1 MAIVRIVRL
10 AALALLPLAL
20 AGPAL
25 GGPKEDI
32 MAAHQKLVER
42 GKFRMTSVTE
52 GGGTT
57 ARTEAMVEW
66 PDRYH
71 MKTDA
76 GGQKSEMI
84 ILPAG
89 TWMKQGGSWM
99 KFPMD
104 MSAMIKSMTPDAMK
118 QAYDGMSNLREI
130 GASEINGR
138 DATGYAYDSK
148 VTMMGITSTS
158 SVKLWIDDD
167 SGLPLRQEIDGEA
180 MGTKSTTVQ
189 DYDYETAVSVRAPD

>member
-1 MAIVRIVRL
+1 MAAARIVRIAS
-10 AALALLPLAL
+10 AALLAL
-20 AGPAL
+20 AFAAPAL
-25 GGPKEDI
+25 AGPKEDI

-52 GGGTT
+52 GGGDTT
-57 ARTEAMVEW
+57 RTEAFVEW

-71 MKTDA
+71 MKVDA
-76 GGQKSEMI
+76 AGQKNEMI

-89 TWMKQGGSWM
+89 TWMKQGGTWM

-104 MSAMIKSMTPDAMK
+104 MSAMIKSMTPEAMRK
-118 QAYDGMSNLREI
+118 GYEGMGNVREI
-130 GASEINGR
+130 GSAEVEGR

-167 SGLPLRQEIDGEA
+167 SGLPLKQEIDGEA
-180 MGTKSTTVQ
+180 MNTRSLTVQ
-189 DYDYETAVSVRAPD
+189 VYDYETPVSVKAPD

>member
-1 MAIVRIVRL
+1 MHAIRIARSFAVLL
-10 AALALLPLAL
+10 ALSLALPALA
-20 AGPAL
+20 
-25 GGPKEDI
+25 GPKEDI

-52 GGGTT
+52 GGGDTT
-57 ARTEAMVEW
+57 RTEAMVEW

-71 MKTDA
+71 MKIDA
-76 GGQKSEMI
+76 AGQKNEMI
-84 ILPAG
+84 IIPGG
-89 TWMKQGGSWM
+89 TWMKQGGQWM

-104 MSAMIKSMTPDAMK
+104 MGAMIQSMTPEAMK
-118 QAYDGMSNLREI
+118 KAYDGMSNIREI
-130 GASEINGR
+130 GSAEVEGR

-148 VTMMGITSTS
+148 VTMMGVTSTS

-167 SGLPLRQEIDGEA
+167 TGLPLKQEIDGEA

-189 DYDYETAVSVRAPD
+189 VYDYESPVSVRAPQ